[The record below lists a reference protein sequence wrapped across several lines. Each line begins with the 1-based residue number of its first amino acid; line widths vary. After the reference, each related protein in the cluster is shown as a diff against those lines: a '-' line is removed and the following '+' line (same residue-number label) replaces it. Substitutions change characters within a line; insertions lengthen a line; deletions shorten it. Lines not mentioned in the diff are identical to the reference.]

1 MTAVWIVAVA
11 TALMLG
17 VAAAAGLGT
26 VTATPIVAARYR
38 RGRRGIVAGLTYE
51 LMLAD
56 AARIGDEAGRTAP
69 DPLDAARVTATR
81 LYHRV
86 VALAPARRV
95 TTWRVEQLLGA
106 LGGPVLVRR
115 PLGGGELE
123 TLAEVAV
130 LARTLRRLT
139 ERSEAYATALRMLV
153 DVLPGLLPTRALQ
166 QIPVGRELEI

>member
-1 MTAVWIVAVA
+1 MTVVGIVVM
-11 TALMLG
+11 ALMLG
-17 VAAAAGLGT
+17 VVTMAAPGAAK
-26 VTATPIVAARYR
+26 APAVAVRYR
-38 RGRRGIVAGLTYE
+38 RGKRGIVAGLAYE

-56 AARIGDEAGRTAP
+56 AARIGDEAGRAAP

-86 VALAPARRV
+86 VALTPTRRV
-95 TTWRVEQLLGA
+95 TTWRVEQLLVA

-115 PLGGGELE
+115 PLCGSELE

-130 LARTLRRLT
+130 LVRTLRRLA
-139 ERSEAYATALRMLV
+139 ERNAEAYAVASRMLA

-166 QIPVGRELEI
+166 QISVGRELEI